1 MVETREKLRA
11 AMPSAA
17 KCAYFDHAAMSP
29 LPRPTADAVQKWL
42 QEAVEIGGP
51 IWGEW
56 VKSVELV
63 RAAAAQMIGSRS
75 DEIALVPNTTAGISL
90 VAEGLDWREGDNVVT
105 FADEFPSNVYPWM
118 NLASRGVETRRVPT
132 DISGRPDLE
141 LLADAVDARTRIV
154 TISWVGFATG
164 YRHDVRRIAEIAHE
178 KGALLFVD
186 GIQAL
191 GVFPIDV
198 NEFGVDFMA
207 ADSHKWLLGP
217 EGAGFAYI
225 RRGHLDK
232 LRPIGPGWHSV
243 NPAQEFTQLEL
254 NLRPG
259 AARYEGGSQNNAGML
274 AFGASLKLL
283 NDLGIPNIAAAVL
296 DISDRACERLAKIG
310 AKIVSDRRLDHRDG
324 QQRSGI
330 VSFDLP
336 GRDLLAL
343 KRHAQ
348 QQGVIFGRRA
358 GRLRVSPHAYNNEAD
373 LDKLVEALES
383 IRDD

>member
-56 VKSVELV
+56 VKRVESV
-63 RAAAAQMIGSRS
+63 RAAAAQMIGARA

-90 VAEGLDWREGDNVVT
+90 VAEGLDWRAGDNVVT

-118 NLASRGVETRRVPT
+118 NLASRGVETRRVPI
-132 DISGRPDLE
+132 DVSGQPDLE

-225 RRGHLDK
+225 RREHLDK

-259 AARYEGGSQNNAGML
+259 AAR
-274 AFGASLKLL
+274 
-283 NDLGIPNIAAAVL
+283 
-296 DISDRACERLAKIG
+296 C
-310 AKIVSDRRLDHRDG
+310 
-324 QQRSGI
+324 
-330 VSFDLP
+330 
-336 GRDLLAL
+336 
-343 KRHAQ
+343 
-348 QQGVIFGRRA
+348 
-358 GRLRVSPHAYNNEAD
+358 
-373 LDKLVEALES
+373 
-383 IRDD
+383 